1 MADASSESRL
11 QKTGDF
17 PSSVYLESLVIFFG
31 ANFLFHQNV
40 FRKQGSRPQFALF
53 MLVNAFT
60 SYQIADAANL
70 ASLNRYAI
78 IYNNTREI
86 EHRAALN
93 QKLRA
98 KLYQAPQ

>member
-1 MADASSESRL
+1 
-11 QKTGDF
+11 
-17 PSSVYLESLVIFFG
+17 
-31 ANFLFHQNV
+31 
-40 FRKQGSRPQFALF
+40 

-60 SYQIADAANL
+60 SFQIADAANL
-70 ASLNRYAI
+70 ASLNRYAT

-98 KLYQAPQ
+98 KLYQVPQQL